1 MVLYIYNPIIPL
13 ILLAKDELA
22 RLVLDLEDYD
32 IPLTSDREDY
42 PSLAIGIGDSSDI
55 YTQSPTLPGTEVGLK
70 LVLAP
75 EGWSNHRVAT
85 NGVIGRIS
93 DDALTPFEKCR
104 VVRQLSR
111 EGIKKHQVH

>member
-1 MVLYIYNPIIPL
+1 MVTIL
-13 ILLAKDELA
+13 LLAKDELA

-70 LVLAP
+70 LVLLLLPCAKLLLSDVL
-75 EGWSNHRVAT
+75 GSFLHR
-85 NGVIGRIS
+85 
-93 DDALTPFEKCR
+93 
-104 VVRQLSR
+104 
-111 EGIKKHQVH
+111 